1 MICRTCLRARAGLG
15 AEATRPA
22 ARRLLQ
28 TISTATRTQ
37 PLSSSTSTHPPLSQS
52 PPLALF
58 SRLQPLLRQRTA
70 SLPPSRRPFSSSRV
84 AAQEQEASP
93 AATPA
98 TSTLEKPDS
107 LSDGEAQIWDRL
119 VGELEPVELVVRDI
133 SGGCGSMYMI
143 DITSERFRGLNM
155 LKQQRTVNAVLGDM
169 VKEWHGVRV
178 NTRVP

>member
-1 MICRTCLRARAGLG
+1 MICRTCLRARTGFG

-22 ARRLLQ
+22 TRRFLQ
-28 TISTATRTQ
+28 TTSTVTPTQ
-37 PLSSSTSTHPPLSQS
+37 SLFSSTSARPPLSQS
-52 PPLALF
+52 PPPSLF
-58 SRLQPLLRQRTA
+58 SRLQPLHRQRTA
-70 SLPPSRRPFSSSRV
+70 SFPPSRRPFSSSSV
-84 AAQEQEASP
+84 ASQEQEASP

-98 TSTLEKPDS
+98 APTLEKPDS

-119 VGELEPVELVVRDI
+119 VGELHPAQLVVQDI